1 MIKEKK
7 AAIADADL
15 EIEKR
20 VLEVDALAKE
30 KASLEKA
37 AASLEKQYEWISEE
51 RQ

>member
-7 AAIADADL
+7 EAIADADL

-20 VLEVDALAKE
+20 VLEVDALTKE